1 MNYLGGRPEAGN
13 LPVDDRFARW
23 FPLRPALMV
32 EAGIAKDPGM
42 IAAVF
47 GLSVVMIVTGAAS
60 LLSGIALIGNESGQ
74 ARLIA
79 GAVVVASGCIVF
91 AVGCLTAAVNRLGR
105 TDATVPVPDRDEE
118 ADAAPAD
125 DRTEPVGETA
135 PEAADASPATDAPP
149 APADAP
155 PRIPVATYSA
165 GGIGYFMYEDGT
177 IEADTELG
185 RYRFSNMDEL
195 RRFTETGQGGI
206 RV

>member
-1 MNYLGGRPEAGN
+1 
-13 LPVDDRFARW
+13 
-23 FPLRPALMV
+23 
-32 EAGIAKDPGM
+32 M

-60 LLSGIALIGNESGQ
+60 LVSGVALLGNESGQ

-79 GAVVVASGCIVF
+79 GAAVIASGCIVF
-91 AVGCLTAAVNRLGR
+91 AIGCLTVAVTRLGR
-105 TDATVPVPDRDEE
+105 GGVAAAATEAEE
-118 ADAAPAD
+118 GPAAADAWAEPAPGA
-125 DRTEPVGETA
+125 EPAAKSVPATAPPA
-135 PEAADASPATDAPP
+135 PEAAP
-149 APADAP
+149 APLEET

-195 RRFTETGQGGI
+195 RRFTETGQGGV